1 MLGLRSKFCDVFS
14 YGSCPVGEFDPHNP
28 GKTLERHATWNLKR
42 MNVGTPGYRHVR
54 GSAQGEFLQFR
65 EGPKQT
71 IIPILLGNRLSNQYH
86 NPFTCTSFIFP

>member
-1 MLGLRSKFCDVFS
+1 MILWLG
-14 YGSCPVGEFDPHNP
+14 CPVGEFDPHNP

-42 MNVGTPGYRHVR
+42 MNVGTLGYKHVR